1 MKYFEELKRS
11 MNYLSENKK
20 TVFIGQAVEVP
31 GTAMSNTLKQIDKK
45 KLLELPVAEEMQM
58 GITTGLALDGN
69 IPVSIFPR
77 WNFLLLAMNQLIN
90 HLDKVNVMSNNLF
103 KVKAIIRTG
112 VGSQRPLH
120 PQHQHIGDFTDA
132 VRKMW
137 SSIEVISLNDPE
149 IIFPSYE
156 KALNRTDGRST
167 ILVEFGDYYN
177 EKYKIIKYYDNFEN
191 TI

>member
-20 TVFIGQAVEVP
+20 TIFIGQAVEVP
-31 GTAMSNTLKQIDKK
+31 GTAMSNTLKEIDKK

-58 GITTGLALDGN
+58 GMTTGLALDGN

-103 KVKAIIRTG
+103 EVKAIIRTG

-132 VRKMW
+132 VRKMC

-177 EKYKIIKYYDNFEN
+177 EK
-191 TI
+191 

>member
-1 MKYFEELKRS
+1 MKYFDELKKS
-11 MNYLSENKK
+11 MNYLASNKK
-20 TVFIGQAVEVP
+20 TIFIGQAVEVP
-31 GTAMSNTLKQIDKK
+31 GTAMTNTLKEINSK

-90 HLDKVNVMSNNLF
+90 HLDKINIMSTNGF
-103 KVKAIIRTG
+103 KTKAIIRTG

-120 PQHQHIGDFTDA
+120 PQHQHIGNFTDA
-132 VRKMW
+132 VKKMCT
-137 SSIEVISLNDPE
+137 SIDVISLEKTEN
-149 IIFPSYE
+149 IFPSYK
-156 KALNRTDGRST
+156 KALNRNDGKST

-177 EKYKIIKYYDNFEN
+177 EK
-191 TI
+191 

>member
-1 MKYFEELKRS
+1 

-20 TVFIGQAVEVP
+20 TIFIGQAVEVP
-31 GTAMSNTLKQIDKK
+31 GTAMSNTLKEIDKK

-58 GITTGLALDGN
+58 GMTTGLALDGN

-103 KVKAIIRTG
+103 EVKAIIRTG

-132 VRKMW
+132 VRKMC

-177 EKYKIIKYYDNFEN
+177 EK
-191 TI
+191 

>member
-20 TVFIGQAVEVP
+20 TIFIGQAVEVP
-31 GTAMSNTLKQIDKK
+31 GTAMSNTLKEIDKK

-58 GITTGLALDGN
+58 GMTTGLALDGN

-103 KVKAIIRTG
+103 EVKAIIRTG

-132 VRKMW
+132 VRKMC

-156 KALNRTDGRST
+156 KALNRKDGRST

-177 EKYKIIKYYDNFEN
+177 EK
-191 TI
+191 

>member
-11 MNYLSENKK
+11 MNYLANNKK
-20 TVFIGQAVEVP
+20 TIFIGQAVEVP
-31 GTAMSNTLKQIDKK
+31 GTAMSNTLKDINSK

-58 GITTGLALDGN
+58 GITTGLALEGN

-90 HLDKVNVMSNNLF
+90 HLDKVSIMSNNGF
-103 KVKAIIRTG
+103 NVKAIIRTG

-120 PQHQHIGDFTDA
+120 PQYQHIGDFTDS
-132 VRKMW
+132 VKKMC
-137 SSIEVISLNDPE
+137 STIDVISLKEAND
-149 IIFPSYE
+149 IFPSYE
-156 KALNRTDGRST
+156 KALNRKDGRST

-177 EKYKIIKYYDNFEN
+177 EK
-191 TI
+191 

>member
-1 MKYFEELKRS
+1 MKYFDELKKS
-11 MNYLSENKK
+11 MNYLADNEK
-20 TVFIGQAVEVP
+20 TIFIGQAVEVP
-31 GTAMSNTLKQIDKK
+31 GTAMSNTLKDINSK

-90 HLDKVNVMSNNLF
+90 HLDKVNIMSNDGF

-120 PQHQHIGDFTDA
+120 PQHQHIGNFTDA
-132 VRKMW
+132 VRKMC
-137 SSIEVISLNDPE
+137 SSIDVISLEEPKD
-149 IIFPSYE
+149 IFPSYE
-156 KALNRTDGRST
+156 KALNRKDGRST

-177 EKYKIIKYYDNFEN
+177 EK
-191 TI
+191 